1 MGIELVSFRT
11 AHMPEATHVNAA
23 LTLPA
28 WSGFSSLLRKR
39 VNGGF
44 SDGQRVLSIVYPGTT
59 ISIGWH
65 VTTINNALRGPVSI
79 ELRKIDEDVT
89 FVAVNQVTGT
99 VDHLETREISADDL
113 LTGLQRDDGAKVAL
127 ST

>member
-1 MGIELVSFRT
+1 
-11 AHMPEATHVNAA
+11 MPEATHVNAA

-28 WSGFSSLLRKR
+28 WSGSSSLVRKR

-79 ELRKIDEDVT
+79 ELRKINEDVT
-89 FVAVNQVTGT
+89 FVAVNQVIGT
-99 VDHLETREISADDL
+99 VDHLETEEVSADDL
-113 LTGLQRDDGAKVAL
+113 LTGLQRDDVTKVAL
-127 ST
+127 STSDRLAS